1 MYPEQ
6 ELYYLE
12 ITNESLLR
20 NIFPFWDKL
29 SGDEKR
35 LLLDNT
41 SDLSYEAGQHI
52 LNAENDCLG
61 VLIVKSGEL
70 RVYLMSED
78 GREITLYRMFPGD
91 VCILSANCILKNIT
105 FDVFIDAEKK
115 SKVCLVAA
123 YAFERLQKDNIH
135 VENFALRLAAEKF
148 SDVMWTM
155 EQMLFKRFDQRLAI
169 FLHDETLKNGSPSLA
184 LTHEQIAKYLGS
196 AREVVSRMMKKFEDE
211 GIVKIH
217 RGGVEL
223 INKER
228 LKKLL

>member
-1 MYPEQ
+1 
-6 ELYYLE
+6 LE
-12 ITNESLLR
+12 ITNEYLLQ
-20 NIFPFWDKL
+20 NTFPFWDKL
-29 SGDEKR
+29 AGDEKR

-41 SDLSYEAGQHI
+41 SDLVYEAGQYV

-70 RVYLMSED
+70 RVYLMAED
-78 GREITLYRMFPGD
+78 GRAITLYRMFPGD
-91 VCILSANCILKNIT
+91 VCILSAGCILRNIT

-115 SKVCLVAA
+115 SEVRLVAA
-123 YAFERLQKDNIH
+123 YVFDQLQTGNIH

-155 EQMLFKRFDQRLAI
+155 EQMLFKRFDQRLAA
-169 FLHDETLKNGSPSLA
+169 FLYDEIIKSGSPSLA
-184 LTHEQIAKYLGS
+184 FTHEQIAKYVGS
-196 AREVVSRMMKKFEDE
+196 AREVVSRMMKKFEDD

-217 RGGVEL
+217 RGGVEV